1 MARNSEIISI
11 HVGQAGCQLGSACWE
26 MFCIEHNIRYDGI
39 MCCEKTAS
47 PPVSFFRD
55 TGAGKVVPRGLF
67 VDLEPSVVDEI
78 RTGKYRKLFNP
89 KNLVTGKEDASNC
102 FAKGYFSPGREIL
115 DFLLQRLR
123 STVEECNHLQGF
135 FIYRAFGG
143 GTGSGLTASILE
155 SLHEQY
161 PKSILLEL
169 SIFPAPKLS
178 SIVVEPYNAALT
190 THLSLEHSIGTFIV
204 DNEAC
209 YDICNRSLDVCNPTF
224 ANINR
229 LMGHVISAVTSSL
242 RYEGDVNV
250 DLNEIRTNLI
260 PYPRIQYPLISYA
273 PLTSQNRAVY
283 ENTSVNSLLGSCFE
297 PAHQMVK
304 CDNRKGK
311 YISCALLFQGDVVGS
326 SVNAAISSIKARRAG
341 NFVDWCPTGFKVGI
355 NNKPPLNLPDADLYV
370 ADRSCLMLA
379 NSTAVRTVWEKIA
392 RKFQILY
399 DKRAF
404 LHWYLEE
411 GLEEADFQDTKLDL
425 EALDMDYREVEA

>member
-1 MARNSEIISI
+1 M
-11 HVGQAGCQLGSACWE
+11 
-26 MFCIEHNIRYDGI
+26 
-39 MCCEKTAS
+39 
-47 PPVSFFRD
+47 
-55 TGAGKVVPRGLF
+55 
-67 VDLEPSVVDEI
+67 
-78 RTGKYRKLFNP
+78 
-89 KNLVTGKEDASNC
+89 
-102 FAKGYFSPGREIL
+102 
-115 DFLLQRLR
+115 
-123 STVEECNHLQGF
+123 VEECNHLQGF

-169 SIFPAPKLS
+169 SIFPAPKVAMRPDTTLPLVLLSLAADCTTLILFQLS

-297 PAHQMVK
+297 PAHQ
-304 CDNRKGK
+304 
-311 YISCALLFQGDVVGS
+311 
-326 SVNAAISSIKARRAG
+326 
-341 NFVDWCPTGFKVGI
+341 
-355 NNKPPLNLPDADLYV
+355 
-370 ADRSCLMLA
+370 
-379 NSTAVRTVWEKIA
+379 VRTNERGA
-392 RKFQILY
+392 RNSC
-399 DKRAF
+399 
-404 LHWYLEE
+404 
-411 GLEEADFQDTKLDL
+411 
-425 EALDMDYREVEA
+425 